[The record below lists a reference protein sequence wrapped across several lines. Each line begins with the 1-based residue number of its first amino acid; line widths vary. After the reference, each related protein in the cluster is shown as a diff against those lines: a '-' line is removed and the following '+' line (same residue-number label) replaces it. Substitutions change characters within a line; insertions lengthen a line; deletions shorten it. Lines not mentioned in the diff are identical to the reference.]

1 LVDEILEP
9 EIIYD
14 GETLTFEVKPLEE
27 VDQKE
32 LETKE
37 WIRDLCDC
45 RFGCPCRN
53 NRELFSFKTKVGD
66 EVIEEQ
72 VAVTY
77 TRLGPIRIMPLPNT
91 VFFEQAGLVDF
102 RRFDAK
108 EGKVQEV
115 TLLID
120 NPPDDAEIKVSLS
133 ENELEEMKVTVEP
146 KTELK
151 LKGKQAFRIVLK
163 FLQGLLR

>member
-1 LVDEILEP
+1 
-9 EIIYD
+9 
-14 GETLTFEVKPLEE
+14 
-27 VDQKE
+27 
-32 LETKE
+32 
-37 WIRDLCDC
+37 
-45 RFGCPCRN
+45 
-53 NRELFSFKTKVGD
+53 
-66 EVIEEQ
+66 
-72 VAVTY
+72 
-77 TRLGPIRIMPLPNT
+77 

-151 LKGKQAFRIVLK
+151 LKGKQAFRIVFEIPPGTPPMNHARSTAPKIVFKTTHPEVTEVVLHAEVHS
-163 FLQGLLR
+163 R